1 MDDLKVFWWP
11 IDKPIPYSRNSRKI
25 PERGRRRR
33 ADLWKIGVRLGSR
46 SAGIRTRTFRE
57 STLAELDR
65 FRPTRDRLLPRRLRT
80 GRGANKAPLFQMI
93 QSTGA
98 AICGC
103 AANAGFY
110 AAMPRA
116 PKR

>member
-11 IDKPIPYSRNSRKI
+11 IDKPIPYARNSRKI
-25 PERGRRRR
+25 PERGRRGR

-65 FRPTRDRLLPRRLRT
+65 FRPTRDCYL
-80 GRGANKAPLFQMI
+80 
-93 QSTGA
+93 
-98 AICGC
+98 
-103 AANAGFY
+103 AGS
-110 AAMPRA
+110 ALEEEPT
-116 PKR
+116 KRHSSR